1 MNKNKKREFKTDRVN
16 PSSFKEYKVKE
27 EIGLLDFLLKTLTNQ
42 SRNNIKS
49 LLKNHQVAVD
59 GAPISQFDFKLSKD
73 DILSFATKNNIILN
87 NKELD
92 YIFNT
97 IKNDYKILLSNN
109 YDVVFQNANNYIRED
124 NLKKIYNLFL
134 DYRNKYQNYLI

>member
-1 MNKNKKREFKTDRVN
+1 M
-16 PSSFKEYKVKE
+16 
-27 EIGLLDFLLKTLTNQ
+27 FLKILENYLK
-42 SRNNIKS
+42 
-49 LLKNHQVAVD
+49 
-59 GAPISQFDFKLSKD
+59 KLSKD
-73 DILSFATKNNIILN
+73 DILSFANKNNIMLN

>member
-1 MNKNKKREFKTDRVN
+1 MFLKILENYLKR
-16 PSSFKEYKVKE
+16 
-27 EIGLLDFLLKTLTNQ
+27 
-42 SRNNIKS
+42 
-49 LLKNHQVAVD
+49 
-59 GAPISQFDFKLSKD
+59 LSKD